1 MRHVMKR
8 MTISRRTW
16 AGIPV
21 VLFSLVAN
29 LNGCSPKPVAS
40 VIIPDSREL
49 RPGVVCDGK
58 GDCTVDPNRV
68 TIDLGYLREL
78 IELLDVCRKQRI

>member
-1 MRHVMKR
+1 MPHVMKR
-8 MTISRRTW
+8 MNPSRPIW
-16 AGIPV
+16 AGIG
-21 VLFSLVAN
+21 LASCSLVVSLSA
-29 LNGCSPKPVAS
+29 CTPKPPVS
-40 VIIPDSREL
+40 VVIPDSHEL

-78 IELLDVCRKQRI
+78 IDLLDVCRKQRI